1 MDKNIDLRISR
12 TYKLIKEAFL
22 ELMEIQGFDKIT
34 VKDLTNKAMISRTTF
49 YLHYKDK
56 FDLLEQIENEILDGF
71 KSILDEVCI
80 NEIIT
85 KDFSIEKYST
95 LLIRIYEYI
104 KENQQFFK
112 LIMGKNGDPS
122 FYYKLNETMKLTVD
136 KNILIDRL
144 KIPEHYAIAFIIGF
158 QTSIINEW
166 INTGMKETPYE
177 IASIVTQVMNNVPKN
192 IYKF

>member
-1 MDKNIDLRISR
+1 LDKNIDLRISR

-80 NEIIT
+80 DEIIT

>member
-80 NEIIT
+80 DEIIT
-85 KDFSIEKYST
+85 KYFSIEKYST